1 MRIPKE
7 GRWVR
12 SFLPVPSQV
21 RRGRTGQGGQQRHNT
36 WGVAQPQ
43 NCRLLPPNTHTSF
56 SSLPNITIS
65 STAGSL
71 ILLIPQVPCDPPVQC
86 GCFPT
91 AVPCDPH
98 AGAPCLCLTMSSLKS
113 WLLTVGPLDL
123 PDVSPVLPD
132 GETSPTIQSCL
143 LMLASL
149 LLLPRSKV

>member
-1 MRIPKE
+1 MGALFPTCPFTSEKRKNRP
-7 GRWVR
+7 
-12 SFLPVPSQV
+12 
-21 RRGRTGQGGQQRHNT
+21 RGPAK
-36 WGVAQPQ
+36 AQHLG
-43 NCRLLPPNTHTSF
+43 CCSATELRAPPPPRQHTSF

-123 PDVSPVLPD
+123 PDVSPGLPD